1 MKKTRNKIKLTL
13 GERVFSI
20 INGLVMLICALVCV
34 YPLYYIIIFSV
45 SDPNKI
51 GSGITL
57 YPKGFSL
64 ATYKVILTN
73 PEIYNAMFVSVART
87 VVGTLVALALCSL
100 LAFLVVQKD
109 MPMRKLIYR
118 FVVASMYLSA
128 GLIPWYLLMTK
139 LGLKNNFLL
148 YILPMALS
156 AFNVVLIKTYIEQLP
171 SSLQEAAE
179 LDGAGYFRIYRSIIL
194 PLCKPILATIAV
206 FVAVTQWNSW
216 TDNFY
221 LVSDPSLQTLQ
232 MVLYRILSE
241 ASNIALRNMTGAG
254 MGNTAFVT
262 VSVTPQTVKMCITV
276 VVTLPILFVY
286 PFVQKYFTSGI
297 MVGAIKG

>member
-1 MKKTRNKIKLTL
+1 
-13 GERVFSI
+13 
-20 INGLVMLICALVCV
+20 
-34 YPLYYIIIFSV
+34 
-45 SDPNKI
+45 
-51 GSGITL
+51 
-57 YPKGFSL
+57 
-64 ATYKVILTN
+64 
-73 PEIYNAMFVSVART
+73 
-87 VVGTLVALALCSL
+87 
-100 LAFLVVQKD
+100 
-109 MPMRKLIYR
+109 
-118 FVVASMYLSA
+118 
-128 GLIPWYLLMTK
+128 
-139 LGLKNNFLL
+139 
-148 YILPMALS
+148 MALS

-171 SSLQEAAE
+171 GSLQEAAE